1 MISVRRAVYPARTG
15 TPMFEVILY
24 TITDYRRDSKT
35 GVCGVDE
42 RAVQALAVIYPETI
56 YTPVLISPV

>member
-42 RAVQALAVIYPETI
+42 RAVQALAVIYP
-56 YTPVLISPV
+56 